1 MDGYITTK
9 HGIINAKSSDD
20 TLIIMMSHR
29 NGRKVTSEVV
39 RGDTYTEIIFSY
51 GKRVPVTGDEL
62 TQNGSTFEVSG
73 VRPNG
78 EGYDVLNGNTGGWE
92 PWVE

>member
-1 MDGYITTK
+1 MDGHITTK
-9 HGIINAKSSDD
+9 HGTIEAEWNDD
-20 TLIIMMSHR
+20 SLSITISHK

-39 RGDTYTEIIFSY
+39 KGETYTEIIFSY

-78 EGYDVLNGNTGGWE
+78 EGYDVLNGNTGTWE